1 LKPIQSLSVPNFS
14 QELTWAT
21 SVALFFASD
30 FFTLRR
36 PEKRDDPVRAVFLDY
51 QSMKPEELDFDRL
64 AQATS
69 DFVTHDAT
77 PPELIADRIAGFEVV
92 ILNKVKFLR
101 EHFEVSPDLKL
112 ILVSATG
119 TDNVDKVAAA
129 EHGVVVCNVAAYG
142 TPSVS
147 QHTLMLML
155 MVATQVERYR
165 DDVRAGLWSKSPM
178 FCLMD
183 YPILDLSGRTLGLIG
198 YGELGRE
205 VGKLAEAFG
214 MRVLVMGRTGVDYAD
229 DANRVS
235 FEVLLEQSDFVSMHG
250 LLNADTAQMM
260 NADAFARMKKGA
272 FFINTARGGLVD
284 ELALCKALESGHL
297 AGAGLDVVTVEPPQP
312 DSPLLNCQHPNL
324 IITPHS
330 AWASRESRQ
339 RIVDIMQANLEAFIE
354 GAPQNRVA

>member
-1 LKPIQSLSVPNFS
+1 M
-14 QELTWAT
+14 
-21 SVALFFASD
+21 
-30 FFTLRR
+30 
-36 PEKRDDPVRAVFLDY
+36 RAVFLDY
-51 QSMKPEELDFDRL
+51 QSMKPEELDFERL

-69 DFVTHDAT
+69 EFVTHDVT
-77 PPELIADRIAGFEVV
+77 PPERVAERIVGFEVV

-101 EHFEVSPDLKL
+101 EHFEAAPDLKL

-119 TDNVDKVAAA
+119 TDNVDKAAAA

-165 DDVRAGLWSKSPM
+165 DDVRAGQWSQSPM

-183 YPILDLSGRTLGLIG
+183 YPILDLAGRTLGLIG
-198 YGELGRE
+198 YGELGQE

-214 MRVLVMGRTGVDYAD
+214 MRVLVMGRPGIDYQ
-229 DANRVS
+229 DATTRVS
-235 FEVLLEQSDFVSMHG
+235 FEELLEQSDFVSLHG
-250 LLNADTAQMM
+250 LLNAETAQMM
-260 NADAFARMKKGA
+260 NAAAFAKMKKGA
-272 FFINTARGGLVD
+272 FLINTARGGLVD
-284 ELALCKALESGHL
+284 EHALCQALESGHL
-297 AGAGLDVVTVEPPQP
+297 GGAGLDVLTVEPPSA
-312 DSPLLNCQHPNL
+312 DSPLLKCQHPNL

-339 RIVDIMQANLEAFIE
+339 RIVDIMQGNLEAFIE
-354 GAPQNRVA
+354 GAPRNRVA